1 MAMRFS
7 NLLAEARL
15 DGVKSQGEAE
25 VIDVVADSRRC
36 RAGSCFVA
44 VRGSA
49 ADGHGFIKAAV
60 AAGAAAVVCQDDS
73 NVPPGVATAVVPDT
87 RLAAARLAQAIHGW
101 PARKLIC
108 VAVTGTNG
116 KSTVAHLIREIL
128 REAGFSPALLGTIT
142 YETGKR
148 TLAAPNTTP
157 DPVILADL
165 MAEMVADGRTHLVM
179 EASSHALD
187 QHRTD
192 GLDFRVAI
200 FTNLTGDHLDYHG
213 TMEAYGQAKRKLFSG
228 LPSGATAVINRDDP
242 AGELMAS
249 ASAAPVFWYGLSP
262 AADLWAT
269 IDRIDSGGTHFTIVS
284 GQRRLAVRT
293 GLIGRHNVYNCL
305 AAAGACW
312 RGLGLEL
319 ETVVRTLETVH
330 NVPGRLQRVE
340 GDAPFSVFVDYAH
353 TDDAL
358 ENVLTALRPVTAGR
372 LIVVFGCGGDRDRT
386 KRPRMARVAE
396 KHADQVIIT
405 SDNPRSEDPVAIID
419 EIRSGLTAAGSGKAV
434 IEADR
439 AAAIARAVQG
449 ARSGDVVLIAGKG
462 HENYQIIGPA
472 RIHFD
477 DVEVAADA
485 IRRRG
490 PGV

>member
-7 NLLAEARL
+7 NLLAEASL
-15 DGVKSQGEAE
+15 DDAKSQGDAE

-44 VRGSA
+44 VRGGA

-60 AAGAAAVVCQDDS
+60 AAGAVAVVCQDAS

-101 PARKLIC
+101 PARKLTC

-116 KSTVAHLIREIL
+116 KSTVAHMVREIL

-148 TLAAPNTTP
+148 TLPASNTTP
-157 DPVILADL
+157 DPVVLAEL

-213 TMEAYGQAKRKLFSG
+213 TMEAYGLAKVKLFSG
-228 LPSGATAVINRDDP
+228 LSAGAVAVINRDDP

-249 ASAAPVFWYGLSP
+249 ASAAPVIWYGLSP

-269 IDRIDSGGTHFTIVS
+269 IDRIDASGTRFTIVS

-305 AAAGACW
+305 AAAAACW

-319 ETVVRTLETVH
+319 ETAVRTLENVH
-330 NVPGRLQRVE
+330 NVPGRLQRVDGE
-340 GDAPFSVFVDYAH
+340 APFSVFVDYAH
-353 TDDAL
+353 TDDAM

-396 KHADQVIIT
+396 RHADQVIIT
-405 SDNPRSEDPVAIID
+405 SDNPRSEDPAAIID

-434 IEADR
+434 VEADR
-439 AAAIARAVQG
+439 AAAIARAVEG
-449 ARSGDVVLIAGKG
+449 ARAGDVVLIAGKG

-477 DVEVAADA
+477 DVEVAAEA

-490 PGV
+490 LTV

>member
-15 DGVKSQGEAE
+15 DDAKSRGDAE

-44 VRGSA
+44 VRGKT
-49 ADGHGFIKAAV
+49 ADGHGFIKAALS
-60 AAGAAAVVCQDDS
+60 AGAAAVVCEDAS

-87 RLAAARLAQAIHGW
+87 RLAAARLSQAIHGW
-101 PARKLIC
+101 PARKLTC

-116 KSTVAHLIREIL
+116 KSTVAHMVREVL

-142 YETGKR
+142 YETGRR
-148 TLAAPNTTP
+148 TIAASNTTP
-157 DPVILADL
+157 DAVILAEL

-213 TMEAYGQAKRKLFSG
+213 TMEAYGQAKRKLFAG
-228 LPSGATAVINRDDP
+228 LSPGATAVVNRDDP
-242 AGELMAS
+242 AGDVMAS
-249 ASAAPVFWYGLSP
+249 ASAAPVCWYGLSP

-269 IDRIDSGGTHFTIVS
+269 IDRIDAGGTLFTIVAD
-284 GQRRLAVRT
+284 QRRLPVRT

-312 RGLGLEL
+312 RGLGLPL
-319 ETVVRTLETVH
+319 ETVVRTLETVR

-358 ENVLTALRPVTAGR
+358 ENVLNALRPVTAGR

-396 KHADQVIIT
+396 RLADQVIIT
-405 SDNPRSEDPVAIID
+405 SDNPRSEDPGAIID
-419 EIRSGLTAAGSGKAV
+419 EIRAGLTAAGAGKAV
-434 IEADR
+434 VEPDR
-439 AAAIARAVQG
+439 AEAIARAVKG
-449 ARSGDVVLIAGKG
+449 AAAGDMVLIAGKG
-462 HENYQIIGPA
+462 HENYQIVGA
-472 RIHFD
+472 GRIHFD
-477 DVEVAADA
+477 DVEVAAAA
-485 IRRRG
+485 IGRWG
-490 PGV
+490 SAV